1 MAKSQEESQAAVA
14 DATASGSAL
23 NAIAEAVARINDM
36 SALISTAAEQQ
47 SCTSEEINRNVVR
60 ISEMAAET
68 AAGAVQPSDT
78 VREVTR
84 MTGGLQQLVAQ
95 FKV

>member
-14 DATASGSAL
+14 HATESGSAL
-23 NAIAEAVARINDM
+23 GAIAEAVPG
-36 SALISTAAEQQ
+36 
-47 SCTSEEINRNVVR
+47 
-60 ISEMAAET
+60 ISEMT
-68 AAGAVQPSDT
+68 TQIAAGAAQTSDT